1 MTLGG
6 NIGTQSYGPERFQSV
21 SRRTD
26 FCMTL
31 SGFTEG
37 GPLEQNLAVG
47 EDPTNGIVTP
57 ASLREEF
64 PFRGV

>member
-1 MTLGG
+1 
-6 NIGTQSYGPERFQSV
+6 
-21 SRRTD
+21 
-26 FCMTL
+26 MTL

-57 ASLREEF
+57 VSLREEF